1 MGSRTTL
8 TALLAVITVALG
20 IGIGIGLSL
29 TSRFSGAE
37 SSRHVLSIEHTA
49 LTTLVDLNSVDEL
62 RVKFNNGDGSIRVVL
77 LLSPT

>member
-8 TALLAVITVALG
+8 TALLAVITVAL
-20 IGIGIGLSL
+20 GIGIGLSL

>member
-20 IGIGIGLSL
+20 IGIGWSL